1 MKLKHLSA
9 SVPNASDTIQVLTLS
24 CAIFHDPDSENL
36 SPDQLIK
43 MFIALSQFTVANDM
57 TAEVK
62 NAFIDRPHLVDNAS
76 GFIRLEVISP
86 LDNKDEIWLL
96 TYWRDEESF
105 KTWHHSH
112 LYHDSH
118 KGIPKGLKLV
128 PKSARLRFFEH
139 VSS

>member
-1 MKLKHLSA
+1 MA
-9 SVPNASDTIQVLTLS
+9 PAIQVLTLS
-24 CAIFHDPDSENL
+24 CAIFHAPNSESLSDPTN
-36 SPDQLIK
+36 K

-62 NAFIDRPHLVDNAS
+62 NAFVDRPHLVDNTS

-96 TYWRDEESF
+96 TYWRDEDSF

-118 KGIPKGLKLV
+118 KGIPRGLKLV

>member
-1 MKLKHLSA
+1 
-9 SVPNASDTIQVLTLS
+9 
-24 CAIFHDPDSENL
+24 
-36 SPDQLIK
+36 

-57 TAEVK
+57 AAEVK
-62 NAFIDRPHLVDNAS
+62 NAFVGRPHLVEEAA

-118 KGIPKGLKLV
+118 KEIAKGLKLV
-128 PKSARLRFFEH
+128 PKSARFRFFEH

>member
-1 MKLKHLSA
+1 
-9 SVPNASDTIQVLTLS
+9 
-24 CAIFHDPDSENL
+24 
-36 SPDQLIK
+36 
-43 MFIALSQFTVANDM
+43 MFIALSQFTVSNNM

-62 NAFIDRPHLVDNAS
+62 SAFVQRPHLVDNAP

-86 LDNKDEIWLL
+86 VDNRDEIWLL
-96 TYWRDEESF
+96 TYWLDEQSF
-105 KTWHHSH
+105 KSWHQSH

-139 VSS
+139 ISS

>member
-1 MKLKHLSA
+1 MPS
-9 SVPNASDTIQVLTLS
+9 S
-24 CAIFHDPDSENL
+24 
-36 SPDQLIK
+36 
-43 MFIALSQFTVANDM
+43 IA
-57 TAEVK
+57 
-62 NAFIDRPHLVDNAS
+62 RHLVDDTS

-118 KGIPKGLKLV
+118 PCLKLV

>member
-1 MKLKHLSA
+1 
-9 SVPNASDTIQVLTLS
+9 
-24 CAIFHDPDSENL
+24 
-36 SPDQLIK
+36 
-43 MFIALSQFTVANDM
+43 MFIALSQFTVANNM
-57 TAEVK
+57 TQQVK
-62 NAFIDRPHLVDNAS
+62 DAFIRRPHLVEEAA
-76 GFIRLEVISP
+76 GFLRMEVISP
-86 LDNKDEIWLL
+86 LDDRDEIWLL
-96 TYWRDEESF
+96 TYWRDEDSF